1 MSNPSTSWQ
10 GDPLSTLVLQVSAAM
25 ENAARGLSFML
36 GRTITTGTAQ
46 AKILHF
52 DDRSAEPGRST
63 AEMVGIYLLM
73 EGEMGGRAVLV
84 LTKDSALNLA
94 DLLLD
99 DQPGTSTSLDELGRS
114 ALQELGNV
122 TVAYFLNAMSSLT
135 GKDLRPS
142 PPTVII
148 DMMDAIL
155 KMLAASMG
163 TADDDQ
169 LIIET
174 AIHDIEGLVQAHFWV
189 LPDLASQIQ

>member
-1 MSNPSTSWQ
+1 MSSPSASWQ
-10 GDPLSTLVLQVSAAM
+10 GDPISRLVLQVSAAM
-25 ENAARGLSFML
+25 ENEARGLSVML

-46 AKILHF
+46 ARILHL
-52 DDRSAEPGRST
+52 DDRSAEPGRS
-63 AEMVGIYLLM
+63 AEEMVDIYPLM
-73 EGEMGGRAVLV
+73 EGELGGRAILV

-94 DLLLD
+94 GLLMD
-99 DQPGTSTSLDELGRS
+99 DPPGTSTTLDELGRS

-122 TVAYFLNAMSSLT
+122 TVAYLMNAMSSLT

-163 TADDDQ
+163 TEDDDQ
-169 LIIET
+169 LIIEA
-174 AIHDIEGLVQAHFWV
+174 AIHDIEGLMQAHFWAR
-189 LPDLASQIQ
+189 PDLASQIQ